1 MHESKV
7 SGYYEDNGEY
17 QQAYEQGNENYN
29 NYDIYNMN
37 YNENYPQD
45 YYGQQ
50 QAD

>member
-17 QQAYEQGNENYN
+17 QQAYEQGSENYN
-29 NYDIYNMN
+29 NYDIYNLN
-37 YNENYPQD
+37 YNENYAQE
-45 YYGQQ
+45 YYGQP